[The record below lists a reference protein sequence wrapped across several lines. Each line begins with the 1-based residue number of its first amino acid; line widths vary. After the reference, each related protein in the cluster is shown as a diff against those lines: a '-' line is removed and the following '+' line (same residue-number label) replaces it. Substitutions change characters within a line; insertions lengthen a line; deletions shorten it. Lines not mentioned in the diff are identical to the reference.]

1 MADTMQTADL
11 DNTIS
16 ILQQGLSSIS
26 SEDALKLIES
36 WKQQIRS
43 NISSTTLDEDLER
56 LKLALMGVTDASIAA
71 VIADLGQ
78 DTIQF
83 ADSLASELADSEL
96 ADSELADKV
105 RQLGALLS
113 QAATSLE

>member
-1 MADTMQTADL
+1 MQTADL

-16 ILQQGLSSIS
+16 ILQQGLNSIS
-26 SEDALKLIES
+26 SEDALKLVES
-36 WKQQIRS
+36 WKQQIRA

-71 VIADLGQ
+71 AIADLGQ

-83 ADSLASELADSEL
+83 ADSLASESADGEVADGEL
-96 ADSELADKV
+96 IEKV

-113 QAATSLE
+113 QAANSLE